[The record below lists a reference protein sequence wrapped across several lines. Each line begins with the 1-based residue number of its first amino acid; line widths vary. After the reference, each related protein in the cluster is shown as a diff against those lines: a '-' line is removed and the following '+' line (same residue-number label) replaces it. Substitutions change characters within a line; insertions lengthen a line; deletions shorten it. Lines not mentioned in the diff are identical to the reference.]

1 MEKLSGVSPTSSDR
15 EVKVKLPKLEITK
28 FNGTH
33 DEVLESI

>member
-1 MEKLSGVSPTSSDR
+1 MEKLSGVSPTSSGW
-15 EVKVKLPKLEITK
+15 EVKVKLPKLEIAK